1 MPAMKI
7 VVLDGHA
14 LNPGDLSWEPLST
27 IGELQVFDRTPADQV
42 VAHAHDAEIVF
53 TTRTRLPA
61 QILRELKKTRYVG
74 VLFTGYDVV
83 DVKAARELNITVTNI
98 PTYATSSTA
107 EFTFALLLELCHHVG
122 LHAEATRAGVWS
134 RSRDFSFW
142 KTPLVELAG
151 KTMGIIGLGR
161 IGQRVA
167 EIALAFEMRVIA
179 ADEVRSAVPD
189 WPEFRWCEIDEL
201 LTQAD
206 VVSLHCPL
214 LPQTQGIINSRSLA
228 LMKPSSFL
236 INASRGPLVIEQDLA
251 DALNN
256 GRLAGAAVDVLSSEP
271 PSPDNPLLRARN
283 CIVTPH
289 IAWATKEARTRLLN
303 IAVANVRAFLDGH
316 PVNVVN

>member
-1 MPAMKI
+1 M
-7 VVLDGHA
+7 
-14 LNPGDLSWEPLST
+14 
-27 IGELQVFDRTPADQV
+27 R
-42 VAHAHDAEIVF
+42 
-53 TTRTRLPA
+53 RTRKSFSPPGPTC
-61 QILRELKKTRYVG
+61 LRRSCVNSKKTRYVG

-98 PTYATSSTA
+98 PTYATSSSGGIYVCA
-107 EFTFALLLELCHHVG
+107 A
-122 LHAEATRAGVWS
+122 AGAVPSRGRSRRGDSRREWS
-134 RSRDFSFW
+134 RSKDFSFW

-167 EIALAFEMRVIA
+167 AIALGFEMRVIA

-189 WPEFRWCEIDEL
+189 WPNFRWCEVDEL
-201 LTQAD
+201 LAQAD

-228 LMKPSSFL
+228 LMKPSAFL

-271 PSPDNPLLRARN
+271 PAPDNPLLRARN

-289 IAWATKEARTRLLN
+289 IAWATKEARTRLLDMRSPTCARFSTAIQSTSSIRSRTN
-303 IAVANVRAFLDGH
+303 QDG
-316 PVNVVN
+316 